1 MNPHITVVICT
12 FNRFDL
18 LPDAIASIELQD
30 FPADSYE
37 LIVVDNSDDLEAQ
50 ERFRNGLEIT
60 CKHRYLTE
68 ARPGLS
74 RARNIGVNAASS
86 EIVVFMDDD
95 AKAAPDW
102 LTHIAE
108 TFFQYERAGI
118 TGGPVRPIWT
128 VPRPQWLN
136 PWLEPYLTILDRGAT
151 LRVLQSNEWLAGTN
165 IAFRTQPLKQVGLF
179 PENLGRVGQLL
190 LSNEELIVSDRLR
203 ASGYDVLYNPEI
215 VVHHRVHAERVS
227 QSWLRRRVFWQA
239 ISDLFIPTAE
249 RASQAAADGDIHRV
263 FDYLA
268 RLAPRD
274 RGLMG
279 LFLDLDDPQLFTEQ
293 TEAIAA
299 LVRFLAGDSGDW
311 RRILATA
318 TQGS

>member
-1 MNPHITVVICT
+1 MSPLITVVICT

-30 FPADSYE
+30 FPADSFE

-60 CKHRYLTE
+60 CEHRYLTE

-74 RARNIGVNAASS
+74 RARNIGVNAAVS
-86 EIVVFMDDD
+86 EIVAFMDDD
-95 AKAAPDW
+95 AKATPDW
-102 LTHIAE
+102 LTHIAA
-108 TFFQYERAGI
+108 TFSQHTRAGI

-128 VPRPQWLN
+128 VARPQWLN
-136 PWLEPYLTILDRGAT
+136 PWLEPYLTILDRGASI
-151 LRVLQSNEWLAGTN
+151 RVLPPNEWLAGTN

-179 PENLGRVGQLL
+179 PENLGRIGQLL
-190 LSNEELIVSDRLR
+190 LSNEELIVSDKLR
-203 ASGYDVLYNPEI
+203 ALGYDVLYNPEI
-215 VVHHRVHAERVS
+215 IVHHRVHAERVN

-239 ISDLFIPTAE
+239 ISDLF
-249 RASQAAADGDIHRV
+249 AATTGTTTHADPDTDIHRV
-263 FDYLA
+263 LDYLA

-274 RGLMG
+274 RGTMG

-318 TQGS
+318 ARGP